1 LIFFNQIWIN
11 GINKQLLSGTN
22 SGFITGVTTILNSGW
37 LMGSKSSLSDFLRGL
52 LNYAGGKSNEGI
64 SEHIHLGPY
73 QYLKI
78 MTWHHPL
85 INRDCIGG
93 SPDDLKRLKIIIEQ
107 KLSIASAGEVFSV
120 GKEYAAEGDY
130 SIKFFVMADNF
141 VPSQIEFTE

>member
-1 LIFFNQIWIN
+1 MDKWD
-11 GINKQLLSGTN
+11 KQTIIEWNEL
-22 SGFITGVTTILNSGW
+22 GFYYRRDDYFKQW
-37 LMGSKSSLSDFLRGL
+37 RLMGSKSSLSDFLRGL

-107 KLSIASAGEVFSV
+107 KLSMASAGEVFSV